1 MKLISCFLCGPLRT
15 VSKGNELLVR
25 GERLHLAFF
34 FFLVKKYF
42 RIVKMVGILSRG
54 NECSAAP
61 SVGGCCCEARQVGCS
76 LEQILGR

>member
-1 MKLISCFLCGPLRT
+1 MKLIFCFLCGPLRT

-54 NECSAAP
+54 NEC
-61 SVGGCCCEARQVGCS
+61 
-76 LEQILGR
+76 